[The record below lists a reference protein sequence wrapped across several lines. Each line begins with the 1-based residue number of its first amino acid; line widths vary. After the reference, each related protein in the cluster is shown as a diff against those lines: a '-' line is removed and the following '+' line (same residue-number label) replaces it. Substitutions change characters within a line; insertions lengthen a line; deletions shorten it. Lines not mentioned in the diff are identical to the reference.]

1 MNYKEIESYFVDDS
15 KLEKLLELLVETFDR
30 INYYSTLFRD
40 RIVMENPREIET
52 ALSELTGLYMFLKP
66 IVSIA
71 ITEKKNRE
79 ERYYNQRKIEIE
91 NEGKKFMSAPVERE
105 ASDYVSNYRRVRNIL
120 QGYLDVCDKAIST
133 CQSLL
138 KSIGAEIK

>member
-91 NEGKKFMSAPVERE
+91 NEGK
-105 ASDYVSNYRRVRNIL
+105 
-120 QGYLDVCDKAIST
+120 
-133 CQSLL
+133 
-138 KSIGAEIK
+138 